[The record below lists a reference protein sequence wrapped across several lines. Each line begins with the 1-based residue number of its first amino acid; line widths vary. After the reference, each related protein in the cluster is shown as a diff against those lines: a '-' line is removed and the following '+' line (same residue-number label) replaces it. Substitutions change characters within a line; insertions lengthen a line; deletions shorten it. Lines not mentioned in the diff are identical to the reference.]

1 MNTLFDFPFRLFD
14 QSISPVTS
22 WFSPN
27 YEINFAGDK
36 NLEQKIIADVAS
48 YGTQLNRITE
58 ALLVLAEGRDEPAI
72 QELRKVHENI
82 EQVKTQTKAQLVSR
96 IERDLAKLKAQD
108 AKAYQQLL
116 ATLKPGDA
124 E

>member
-1 MNTLFDFPFRLFD
+1 
-14 QSISPVTS
+14 
-22 WFSPN
+22 
-27 YEINFAGDK
+27 FAGDK

>member
-36 NLEQKIIADVAS
+36 NLEQKIVADVAS
-48 YGTQLNRITE
+48 YGTQLKLITE
-58 ALLVLAEGRDEPAI
+58 ALLVLAGDRQDKAFED
-72 QELRKVHENI
+72 LREVHEKI
-82 EQVKTQTKAQLVSR
+82 KQVKEKTNAQLVSR
-96 IERDLAKLKAQD
+96 IQGDLAKLKAQD
-108 AKAYQQLL
+108 DEAYKQLL
-116 ATLKPGDA
+116 ATLKLGDA
-124 E
+124 K

>member
-36 NLEQKIIADVAS
+36 NLEQKIVAEVAS
-48 YGTQLNRITE
+48 YGTQLKLITE
-58 ALLVLAEGRDEPAI
+58 ALLVLAGDRQDKAFED
-72 QELRKVHENI
+72 LREVHEKI
-82 EQVKTQTKAQLVSR
+82 KQVKEKTNAQLVSR
-96 IERDLAKLKAQD
+96 IQGDLAKLKAQD
-108 AKAYQQLL
+108 DEAYKQLL

-124 E
+124 K

>member
-36 NLEQKIIADVAS
+36 SMEQKIVADVAS

-58 ALLVLAEGRDEPAI
+58 ALLVLAAGHNEPAI
-72 QELRKVHENI
+72 EKLRELYASI
-82 EQVKTQTKAQLVSR
+82 EQVKTQTNTQLVKR
-96 IERDLAKLKAQD
+96 IEQDLAKLKAQD
-108 AKAYQQLL
+108 TDAYQQLL
-116 ATLKPGDA
+116 ATLK
-124 E
+124 

>member
-1 MNTLFDFPFRLFD
+1 MNNFFDFPFRFFD

-36 NLEQKIIADVAS
+36 NLEQKIIAETAS

-58 ALLVLAEGRDEPAI
+58 ALLVLAEGRHEPAI
-72 QELRKVHENI
+72 EQLRALHADI
-82 EQVKTQTKAQLVSR
+82 EQVKAKTKEQLVSR
-96 IERDLAKLKAQD
+96 IERDMAKLKAQD
-108 AKAYQQLL
+108 REAYQQLL
-116 ATLKPGDA
+116 ATLKAGNPA
-124 E
+124 